1 MQYWIAVIDNHDSG
15 YLGIAVQL
23 YVQAYLGHYHIFDP
37 EGIQP
42 KTDGTAEIYAPFY
55 LYMHNLNF
63 WKLVEST
70 IQPHVKV
77 HNMW

>member
-1 MQYWIAVIDNHDSG
+1 MGWLIDYHDSAWLSKNG
-15 YLGIAVQL
+15 GPPLCISSFWTLPYL
-23 YVQAYLGHYHIFDP
+23 DP

-63 WKLVEST
+63 
-70 IQPHVKV
+70 
-77 HNMW
+77 